1 MAMEVTEATFQQE
14 VAQSPIPV
22 LVDFWAPW
30 CGPCRMLA
38 PIVDQL
44 ADELDDRAEFYS
56 VDVDEN
62 NALAQQFGI
71 SSIPCLVVLKNGVPV
86 EQAVGFRPKSAVRA
100 MIEKYL

>member
-38 PIVDQL
+38 PVLEELGEEHPEIKVCKVNTDEEMEL
-44 ADELDDRAEFYS
+44 A
-56 VDVDEN
+56 VK
-62 NALAQQFGI
+62 FGI
-71 SSIPCLVVLKNGVPV
+71 DSIPCVIAFNNGK
-86 EQAVGFRPKSAVRA
+86 QIDKSVGFTSKDRLLS
-100 MIEKYL
+100 LFD